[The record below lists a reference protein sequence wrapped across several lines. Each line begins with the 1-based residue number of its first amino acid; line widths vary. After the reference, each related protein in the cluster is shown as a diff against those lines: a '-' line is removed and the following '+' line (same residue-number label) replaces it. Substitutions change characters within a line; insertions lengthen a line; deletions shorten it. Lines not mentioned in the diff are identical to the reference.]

1 MCREVAA
8 ADVALRTA
16 FASYISSSVLLNR
29 IVNDGNVDADAA
41 AAASAAAFSAVA
53 ESASPA
59 PAARAAAA
67 VALGLPSSPPPAP
80 APAAMGRL
88 ELSAQLIA
96 CGRLKEAARLSLLRA
111 SRELESAAQAVSGYS
126 GRTVV
131 LSCVP
136 TKALLDG
143 AFLHELDDTGQ
154 FPPHAVAPPPPA
166 PAAPTLGSDGAEGTG
181 TGAGAEDGVSPG
193 LHAQAAA
200 AAAVGPLS
208 APCLTTCERSEMGE
222 SEGERAR
229 AREHLTRCSRFIFL
243 PSVLTSPLAPSL
255 PPFLPRASRVPR

>member
-8 ADVALRTA
+8 ADIALRTA
-16 FASYISSSVLLNR
+16 FASYNSSSVLLNR
-29 IVNDGNVDADAA
+29 IVNDGNVEADAA
-41 AAASAAAFSAVA
+41 AAASAATSFSAAAAFSEAA
-53 ESASPA
+53 LPT

-67 VALGLPSSPPPAP
+67 VALGSPLSPPP

-111 SRELESAAQAVSGYS
+111 SRELEGAAQAVSGYS

-154 FPPHAVAPPPPA
+154 FPPNAVAPPA
-166 PAAPTLGSDGAEGTG
+166 PAAPMLAQRNGDGGAEG
-181 TGAGAEDGVSPG
+181 AGVEDGVAPG

-208 APCLTTCERSEMGE
+208 APCLTSCER
-222 SEGERAR
+222 GERK
-229 AREHLTRCSRFIFL
+229 
-243 PSVLTSPLAPSL
+243 
-255 PPFLPRASRVPR
+255 